1 MESIITALITGGL
14 ALIGTALTVSSSQK
28 KTEHKLE
35 TAQAVTDCKIEELTR
50 EVRLHN
56 NFAQRVPVMEEQ
68 IRVINHRIA
77 DLGFLTEFMVPVI
90 VGICLCV
97 GYVIKKWIK
106 DVDNKWIPTVCA
118 ALGVILAIW
127 MNGWSVSPSIIL
139 SGLFSGLA
147 STGLHQL
154 FKQYLE
160 KGGKTE

>member
-68 IRVINHRIA
+68 IRSDIMA
-77 DLGFLTEFMVPVI
+77 DLGFLTGFRVPVI

-118 ALGVILAIW
+118 VLGVILAIW